1 MVFNWKKSVRF
12 LPGAQTM
19 SNVLQAKLLMKTK
32 DYAKAKS
39 LFPGGQTVQDIDPPA
54 APSPEQAFLLDSG
67 TDPS

>member
-1 MVFNWKKSVRF
+1 
-12 LPGAQTM
+12 M

-54 APSPEQAFLLDSG
+54 ASSPEQAFLLDSG